1 LPALAAGIFLH
12 QSRGKELKIIQIQE
26 IQMTALHALD
36 KPDRSGYIFTSESV
50 SEGHPDKVCDQI
62 SDAILDA
69 YLNEQPRSKV
79 ACETMATENRVILSG
94 EISSTTKID
103 VEPIVRNV
111 IRQIG
116 YTLPDKGFDH
126 NCIIENYLHAQ
137 ESALEENTGAGDQG
151 LMFGYACSQTK
162 SLMPIPIELAHK
174 LLFNLASARK
184 SGAIK
189 CLLPDAKS
197 QVSMHYIGR
206 KAVELKTLVISTHHN
221 NICELEFEDLK
232 QEIYQ
237 QVIVPSLAEIEEES
251 KAFFETKNCE
261 IKINPL
267 GRWHD
272 GGPAADTGLTGR
284 KIIVDTYGGWAQH
297 GGGAFSGKDATKVDR
312 SAAYMARHIAKSV
325 VASGLAAEC
334 LIQFSFVI
342 GEQTPVSLMVD
353 TFGSGKI
360 SDSEIENKIAKNFD
374 LTVMGIIDYLDL
386 RKPIYLSTAAYGH
399 FGRDNFSWE
408 RVKKIT

>member
-1 LPALAAGIFLH
+1 
-12 QSRGKELKIIQIQE
+12 
-26 IQMTALHALD
+26 MTALHALD
-36 KPDRSGYIFTSESV
+36 KPDKSGYIFTSESV

-69 YLNEQPRSKV
+69 HLAADPRSKV
-79 ACETMATENRVILSG
+79 ACETLVTENRVVLSG
-94 EISSTTKID
+94 EISSRAELDI
-103 VEPIVRNV
+103 EPIVREV
-111 IRQIG
+111 IKNIG
-116 YTLPDKGFDH
+116 YTNPNKGFDH
-126 NCIIENYLHAQ
+126 NCIIDNYLHDQ
-137 ESALEENTGAGDQG
+137 EPALEENTGAGDQG

-162 SLMPIPIELAHK
+162 NMMPIPIELAHK
-174 LLFNLASARK
+174 LLLNLASARK
-184 SGAIK
+184 SGEIK

-221 NICELEFEDLK
+221 NICETEFEELK
-232 QEIYQ
+232 QQIHNL
-237 QVIVPSLAEIEEES
+237 VILPTIAEIEDES
-251 KAFFETKNCE
+251 KGFFETKNCE

-342 GEQTPVSLMVD
+342 GEQMPVSLMVD
-353 TFGSGKI
+353 TFGSGKV
-360 SDSEIENKIAKNFD
+360 SDTEIEKMIGRNFD
-374 LTVMGIIDYLDL
+374 LTVAGIIDYLDL
-386 RKPIYLSTAAYGH
+386 RKPIFLPTASYGH
-399 FGRDNFSWE
+399 FGRNEFSWE
-408 RVKKIT
+408 KVKNIT

>member
-1 LPALAAGIFLH
+1 M
-12 QSRGKELKIIQIQE
+12 R
-26 IQMTALHALD
+26 D
-36 KPDRSGYIFTSESV
+36 KSYLFTSESV
-50 SEGHPDKVCDQI
+50 GEGHPDKLCDQV
-62 SDAILDA
+62 SDAVLDA
-69 YLNEQPRSKV
+69 CLTDDPESHV
-79 ACETMATENRVILSG
+79 ACECFTTTGMILVGG
-94 EISSTTKID
+94 EITTNTYVDIQQQARD
-103 VEPIVRNV
+103 VVKE
-111 IRQIG
+111 IG
-116 YTLPDKGFDH
+116 YTNPDYGID
-126 NCIIENYLHAQ
+126 Y
-137 ESALEENTGAGDQG
+137 ESMAVLNTIHSQSQDINQGVAGQGLKEFEGLQGAGDQG
-151 LMFGYACSQTK
+151 MMFGFACRETPE
-162 SLMPIPIELAHK
+162 LMPAPIMYAHRILELATE
-174 LLFNLASARK
+174 LRK
-184 SGAIK
+184 SKKIPW
-189 CLLPDAKS
+189 LRPDAKS
-197 QVSMHYIGR
+197 QV
-206 KAVELKTLVISTHHN
+206 T
-221 NICELEFEDLK
+221 
-232 QEIYQ
+232 
-237 QVIVPSLAEIEEES
+237 IEYEGHRPVRIDTVVVSHQHDDGIPYE
-251 KAFFETKNCE
+251 E
-261 IKINPL
+261 IKATVIERIVKPILEPTGLLGKDVKYFVNPT
-267 GRWHD
+267 GRFVI
-272 GGPAADTGLTGR
+272 GGPMGDSGLTGR

>member
-1 LPALAAGIFLH
+1 
-12 QSRGKELKIIQIQE
+12 
-26 IQMTALHALD
+26 MTALHALD
-36 KPDRSGYIFTSESV
+36 TPDRSGYIFTSESV

-69 YLNEQPRSKV
+69 YLAADPRSKV
-79 ACETMATENRVILSG
+79 ACETMATENRVIVAG
-94 EISSTTKID
+94 EISSRAKIE
-103 VEPIVRNV
+103 VEPIIREV
-111 IRQIG
+111 IKNIG
-116 YTLPDKGFDH
+116 YTHANKGFDT
-126 NCIIENYLHAQ
+126 NCEINNYLHKQ
-137 ESALEENTGAGDQG
+137 ELALEENTGAGDQG

-174 LLFNLASARK
+174 LLMNLAEARK
-184 SGAIK
+184 SGAIA

-206 KAVELKTLVISTHHN
+206 QAVDLKTLVISTHHN
-221 NICELEFEDLK
+221 DICKLEFDELK
-232 QEIYQ
+232 HAIHQ
-237 QVIVPSLAEIEEES
+237 QVIIPSIAQIEEES
-251 KAFFETKNCE
+251 KGFFETKNCE

-325 VASGLAAEC
+325 VAAGFAAEC

-342 GEQTPVSLMVD
+342 GEQTPVSLMID
-353 TFGSGKI
+353 TFGSGKV
-360 SDSEIENKIAKNFD
+360 SDPEIERIVAKNFD

-386 RKPIYLSTAAYGH
+386 RKPVFLPTASYGH
-399 FGRDNFSWE
+399 FGRDSFSWE
-408 RVKKIT
+408 SVKTIH